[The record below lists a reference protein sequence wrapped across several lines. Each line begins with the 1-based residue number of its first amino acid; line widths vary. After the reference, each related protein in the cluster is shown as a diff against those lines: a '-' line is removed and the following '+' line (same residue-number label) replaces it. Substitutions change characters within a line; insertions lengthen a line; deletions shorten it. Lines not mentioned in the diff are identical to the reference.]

1 MIGPSSKIA
10 IFDDSFLKKRKYW
23 CLDFTDYTFL
33 GLYEGGAWTDIIL
46 ISFFDG
52 VTSRDRPLPRMKCH
66 FEAKFM
72 LIGPGF
78 TTGPT
83 RGMKI

>member
-1 MIGPSSKIA
+1 MDWALGSKN
-10 IFDDSFLKKRKYW
+10 LT
-23 CLDFTDYTFL
+23 LDCTVCTFL

-52 VTSRDRPLPRMKCH
+52 VTSRDRPLLPRMKCH